1 MVPDVKLLRDDTRTQ
16 RAATV
21 GQFLQTCGVAALQD
35 QGFGAGA
42 GVFQRKRAADASGC
56 AGDENAARK
65 TGLLAIGGVHAWGTE
80 LARWPM
86 EVR

>member
-1 MVPDVKLLRDDTRTQ
+1 MVPDVKLLRNDTCAQ

-56 AGDENAARK
+56 AGDQNAARK
-65 TGLLAIGGVHAWGTE
+65 TGLLAIGGVHVWGTE